1 MKRKKIFLAK
11 KLQFFCGIP
20 YFPFLI
26 FWIIVI
32 VKQSK
37 TMQSSSVLWLIIGL
51 ILFSIVELPFFLI
64 PGTATIRFYDDYI
77 SYKKNLFVKPTIIY
91 DNKITKL
98 YVDFR
103 NDPPQPNLRQGK
115 TLSAHRGYVMIRH
128 EIVCSFD
135 LNYKL
140 LREWLNHVESN
151 KVKVNFPLSTYT
163 QKRYFSLLESC
174 LSEKQKRD
182 MRSRWR

>member
-32 VKQSK
+32 VRQPK

-91 DNKITKL
+91 DNKIISNGL
-98 YVDFR
+98 V
-103 NDPPQPNLRQGK
+103 G
-115 TLSAHRGYVMIRH
+115 MIL
-128 EIVCSFD
+128 VGATDSFID
-135 LNYKL
+135 ILQYYRKN
-140 LREWLNHVESN
+140 
-151 KVKVNFPLSTYT
+151 NF
-163 QKRYFSLLESC
+163 KIKE
-174 LSEKQKRD
+174 
-182 MRSRWR
+182 